1 MSQVQFWALPKLK
14 VAIALSNFL
23 TVARKVL
30 KLAAPLMLC
39 LAMLIWSLPAQAAS
53 RLDPRLEQQVLQI
66 IREHPEAILQ
76 SVEAYQQQQQQQ
88 LQKAQQ
94 GFLQQLRTDPKAII
108 GNSPTTGAEASKIVL
123 VEFSDFECPYCAEAQ
138 KTLKQFITK
147 HREVLLVYKHFPL
160 TSIHPEAMPAAK
172 AAWAAGLQGKFWE
185 YQDALFTQQDKLGES
200 FYMATAE
207 NLNLDL
213 ERFNSDRN
221 AATVAIGQD
230 MQLAQSLGLS
240 GTPFFVMSATGA
252 SEGQAEIFTGAVQ
265 LSDLESIL
273 ARVSK
278 S

>member
-14 VAIALSNFL
+14 VAIALSHFL
-23 TVARKVL
+23 IVAKKAL
-30 KLAAPLMLC
+30 KLAAPLILC
-39 LAMLIWSLPAQAAS
+39 LVILIWSLPAQAAS
-53 RLDPRLEQQVLQI
+53 RINSRLEEQVLQI
-66 IREHPEAILQ
+66 IREHPEVILQ

-88 LQKAQQ
+88 LQQAQQ
-94 GFLQQLRTDPKAII
+94 GFLQQLKTDPKAII
-108 GNSPTTGAEASKIVL
+108 GNSPTTGAESSNIVL
-123 VEFSDFECPYCAEAQ
+123 VEFSDFECPYCAEAE
-138 KTLKQFITK
+138 KTLKQFIAK

-172 AAWAAGLQGKFWE
+172 AAWAAGQQGKFWE
-185 YQDALFTQQDKLGES
+185 YQDALFTQQDKLGEA

-252 SEGQAEIFTGAVQ
+252 SQGQPEIFTGAVQ